1 MSTGWLFLFII
12 LFPIA
17 FILHD
22 GEEIITQEKWMSKH
36 KESLLIRFPRLKPM
50 IEQLAGLST
59 KAFAIAAL
67 EELLIIL
74 LATLDLLLNVA
85 YSFPIWSA
93 LFIAFSFHLLIHIG
107 QAIIVRGY
115 IPGIITTIL
124 CIPYAFYGVLIIGT
138 FYNGWELVA
147 ITILGIVAMLLNLKF
162 AHWLGKRIAGTK

>member
-1 MSTGWLFLFII
+1 MSTSWLFLFII

-22 GEEIITQEKWMSKH
+22 GEEIITQERWMSTH
-36 KESLLIRFPRLKPM
+36 KESLLVRFPNLTPM
-50 IEQLAGLST
+50 IEQLAGLNT

-74 LATLDLLLNVA
+74 LATPDLLLDVA

-115 IPGIITTIL
+115 IPGLITTIL
-124 CIPYAFYGVLIIGT
+124 CLPYSFCGVILIVYFYSR
-138 FYNGWELVA
+138 WELVT
-147 ITILGIVAMLLNLKF
+147 IIILGIIAMLLNLRF
-162 AHWLGKRIAGTK
+162 AHWLGKKIAG

>member
-1 MSTGWLFLFII
+1 MSTGWLFLFIL

-22 GEEIITQEKWMSKH
+22 GEETITQEKWMSNN
-36 KESLLIRFPRLKPM
+36 KESLLIKFPKLKPM
-50 IEQLAGLST
+50 IEQLARLNT

-74 LATLDLLLNVA
+74 PATPDLLLDVA

-124 CIPYAFYGVLIIGT
+124 CLP
-138 FYNGWELVA
+138 
-147 ITILGIVAMLLNLKF
+147 
-162 AHWLGKRIAGTK
+162 

>member
-22 GEEIITQEKWMSKH
+22 GEEIITQERWMSTH
-36 KESLLIRFPRLKPM
+36 KESLLVRFPNLTPM
-50 IEQLAGLST
+50 IEQLAGLNT

-74 LATLDLLLNVA
+74 LATPDLLLDVA

-124 CIPYAFYGVLIIGT
+124 CLPYAYTGVTIIAS
-138 FYNGWELVA
+138 FYNGWILAA
-147 ITILGIVAMLLNLKF
+147 ITISGIIAMLLNLRF
-162 AHWLGKRIAGTK
+162 AHWLGKRIAGTN

>member
-22 GEEIITQEKWMSKH
+22 GEEIITQEKWMTKH
-36 KESLLIRFPRLKPM
+36 KESLSVRFPKLKPM
-50 IEQLAGLST
+50 IDRLAGLTT

-67 EELLIIL
+67 EELIIIV
-74 LATLDLLLNVA
+74 LATPGVLLSIE

-93 LFIAFSFHLLIHIG
+93 LFIAFAFHLLVHIG

-115 IPGIITTIL
+115 IPGIITTLL
-124 CIPYAFYGVLIIGT
+124 CLPYVYCGVIIIGSF
-138 FYNGWELVA
+138 FYGWELAA
-147 ITILGIVAMLLNLKF
+147 IAIGGITAMLLNLRF
-162 AHWLGKRIAGTK
+162 AHWLGKNSTL